1 MKYTSAVNF
10 FSMREALDRYY
21 SLFIKR
27 DIYSIAKMCNL
38 RISNIIEAGC
48 HDGKDT
54 VELHAFF
61 KPNQILAFEPDEVAP
76 NKAIKLIEQQKIENI
91 EIYSVGLSNTDGHAY
106 LKFEAEGPGSGST
119 HLSHYGDIPVSF
131 WRFDDHFELSNQVAL
146 LWLDVEG
153 HTLQALQGMQRA
165 LSNVVLAKIE
175 VQLHTRNE
183 EFKEDLFKVVKI
195 MKKASLIPIYGPIH
209 PSYFGD
215 VIFVHKKNASREFK
229 IRSKVLI
236 AHLFLL
242 HKVAYPALGK
252 LPRL

>member
-1 MKYTSAVNF
+1 M
-10 FSMREALDRYY
+10 
-21 SLFIKR
+21 
-27 DIYSIAKMCNL
+27 
-38 RISNIIEAGC
+38 
-48 HDGKDT
+48 
-54 VELHAFF
+54 
-61 KPNQILAFEPDEVAP
+61 
-76 NKAIKLIEQQKIENI
+76 
-91 EIYSVGLSNTDGHAY
+91 
-106 LKFEAEGPGSGST
+106 
-119 HLSHYGDIPVSF
+119 
-131 WRFDDHFELSNQVAL
+131 SNQVAL

-183 EFKEDLFKVVKI
+183 DFKKDLFEVMKI

-215 VIFVHKKNASREFK
+215 VIFVHRENAPIKFK
-229 IRSKVLI
+229 IRSKILI
-236 AHLFLL
+236 THFFLL